1 MYPVKVKNIPANL
14 EFYPEVIKLYD
25 EAEKYISDF
34 HWCKKIITADLYLNL
49 GDVLCIFL
57 FEIDNTASDED
68 NLLWVVVGDIPP
80 AYLDIYGT
88 ENTKAVL
95 LNYIAL
101 AKDWVNAVRNGK
113 SVEDCYPFDTEP
125 TLEMA
130 DILATRIDFIKT
142 NIMENLKPVRIKI

>member
-34 HWCKKIITADLYLNL
+34 HWCEKIINADLYFNL
-49 GDVLCIFL
+49 GEVLCIFL

-95 LNYIAL
+95 LNYMAL

-142 NIMENLKPVRIKI
+142 NLMENLKPVRIKI